1 MPKLKSITLY
11 IARCLLICMAAGVVA
26 SCVKDDD
33 PSGESLVGRGDR
45 LPSFTVTMADGSILT
60 SLPPEEAP
68 VGSQSIIGKRVL
80 IELFN
85 TDCPD
90 CRESL
95 PVINDVYLSVKDDPE
110 IVVMAIARNEADS
123 KLRPY
128 WEENLLSL
136 PYSPQDD
143 RAVYD
148 KFATSGIP
156 RIYIADTSGIVTA
169 LFGPDDSPS
178 ASTLLSLRRTDS

>member
-1 MPKLKSITLY
+1 MPDLKSITLY
-11 IARCLLICMAAGVVA
+11 IARCLLICMAAGVVT

-45 LPSFTVTMADGSILT
+45 LPDFSLTMADGTILT

-68 VGSQSIIGKRVL
+68 PGSRSIIGKRVL

-95 PVINDVYLSVKDDPE
+95 PIVNEVYLSVKADPD
-110 IVVMAIARNEADS
+110 VTVMAIARQES
-123 KLRPY
+123 ESQLRSY
-128 WEENLLSL
+128 WEEHGLSL

-143 RAVYD
+143 RHIYD

-156 RIYIADTSGIVTA
+156 RIYIADTSGIVTSI
-169 LFGPDDSPS
+169 FGPDDSPT
-178 ASTLLSLRRTDS
+178 ASTLLSLLH